1 MNHKLSSIGAL
12 LLSASLVAGCAA
24 SRGGNPDMQLI
35 RAAEKGHTK
44 EMYRLIKAGADIN
57 AIDPE
62 GWTPYLAA
70 SSMGHYEAMRML
82 KAIGARTEAPE
93 MEAGAT
99 AHRLP
104 QR

>member
-1 MNHKLSSIGAL
+1 MNHKPSSIGAII
-12 LLSASLVAGCAA
+12 LSASLFAGCAA

-57 AIDPE
+57 AIDPD

-70 SSMGHYEAMRML
+70 SSMGHFEAMRML
-82 KAIGARTEAPE
+82 KAFGARTEAPE
-93 MEAGAT
+93 METGAT

-104 QR
+104 HR